1 MHYALQM
8 NGAGL
13 SIACNSYI
21 IIYARCRKNFHN
33 GMGKSVGIFRK
44 QELLKVR

>member
-1 MHYALQM
+1 MAQDYRSAVTRV
-8 NGAGL
+8 
-13 SIACNSYI
+13 
-21 IIYARCRKNFHN
+21 IIYARWRKNFHN